1 METASGS
8 VSRQPRSAL
17 DLLLKTSAFRVSLRR
32 WLPIL
37 LSAEVEPSLDCI
49 LSRGREKWPFV
60 VTRVSALLTTRLRP
74 VVLTINVDS

>member
-1 METASGS
+1 M
-8 VSRQPRSAL
+8 
-17 DLLLKTSAFRVSLRR
+17 
-32 WLPIL
+32 L
-37 LSAEVEPSLDCI
+37 LSAEFEPSLDCI